1 MEAEAEHQAQEEK
14 LPEPSREEEEDDG
27 KAKELPRLRRLE
39 LLRIIAARAVVCL
52 VALYGLAKSRA
63 GAHRPKVDTVE
74 SVVGRVVGPV
84 YDRFQD
90 TPLAFLFFLDR
101 KVDEMVH
108 HLDRKLRAVLKA
120 ALSQACALARSLLEA
135 AKEFIASGAA
145 GEYVKKVEPM
155 AKNLYLNYG
164 PAVGRLAVSTRRFFN
179 RLPLFPQVARIAVP
193 IAVPLAEKY
202 NRAVAGRLPPI
213 PIKFIAKFFSDH
225 GVEVTHEE

>member
-14 LPEPSREEEEDDG
+14 LPEPSREEEEEDG
-27 KAKELPRLRRLE
+27 NKAKELPRLRRLE
-39 LLRIIAARAVVCL
+39 LVRIVAARAVVCL

-120 ALSQACALARSLLEA
+120 ALFQACALARSLLEA

-145 GEYVKKVEPM
+145 GEYVKK
-155 AKNLYLNYG
+155 
-164 PAVGRLAVSTRRFFN
+164 
-179 RLPLFPQVARIAVP
+179 VARIAVP

>member
-145 GEYVKKVEPM
+145 GEYVKKV
-155 AKNLYLNYG
+155 
-164 PAVGRLAVSTRRFFN
+164 
-179 RLPLFPQVARIAVP
+179 ARIAVP